1 MSGNKLLLDTNIVLE
16 YLGNKQG
23 IGIIENY
30 ELYVSFIT
38 GLELLSYPVIQEE
51 EIKKIEDFLKLVN
64 IIDISGEIKSRS
76 VILRK
81 KYRLRLPDAIIC
93 ATAFVQNC
101 IFVTNDKHLLKITEI
116 QVKNLSQL

>member
-38 GLELLSYPVIQEE
+38 ELELLSYPVIQEE

-81 KYRLRLPDAIIC
+81 K
-93 ATAFVQNC
+93 
-101 IFVTNDKHLLKITEI
+101 I
-116 QVKNLSQL
+116 QAQAV

>member
-1 MSGNKLLLDTNIVLE
+1 MSGNKLLLDTNIILE

-23 IGIIENY
+23 FGIIENY
-30 ELYVSFIT
+30 DLYVSFIT
-38 GLELLSYPVIQEE
+38 ELELLSYPVIQEE

-64 IIDISGEIKSRS
+64 IIDISGEIKSQS

-101 IFVTNDKHLLKITEI
+101 IFVTNDKYLLKIAEI